1 MEQKKEDRRIRI
13 TKQAIRESLVELMQE
28 HPITKISVKMI
39 CETADINRSTFY
51 AHYKDQYSLLYS
63 VQQEIITDVKK
74 KIFSAHFFRV
84 SDDVVQIL
92 VQVLEFGKTNAPL
105 LKVLLSE
112 NGDSGFQ
119 NELMQLAQEK
129 IMEQFTGDKSLQ
141 PHVMQYLK
149 HFALSGMLGIMRHW
163 LEGDCADAPEIVAE
177 LMIQLLINGFS
188 GFYSTEHQAPPRNGT
203 WRN

>member
-1 MEQKKEDRRIRI
+1 MDQKKEDRRIRL
-13 TKQAIRESLVELMQE
+13 TKRVIREGLIELMQE

-39 CETADINRSTFY
+39 CESADINRSTFY
-51 AHYKDQYSLLYS
+51 AHYKDQYSLLHS

-74 KIFSAHFFRV
+74 KIFSAQFFEV

-92 VQVLEFGKTNAPL
+92 VQVLEYGRTNAPL

-112 NGDSGFQ
+112 NGDSSFQ

-129 IMEQFTGDKSLQ
+129 IMEQFTGDKSLPQ
-141 PHVMQYLK
+141 HALQYLK
-149 HFALSGMLGIMRHW
+149 HFALGGMLGIMRHW
-163 LEGDCADAPEIVAE
+163 LEGDCSDDPVIVAE

-188 GFYSTEHQAPPRNGT
+188 GFYFTEPQVPVRNDT